1 MNPTSETKNLH
12 AAATVPPDVSELV
25 SKGLIAQLSEPIT
38 GNWGDQWSPEL
49 NDFLDQTCPP
59 TVHPSLW
66 QQANLNRIHGLF
78 ELTPGLY
85 QARGYDVSNIS
96 FIAGETGWI
105 VVDPLTNPFTAK
117 ACLDL
122 LNQTVGERPV
132 VALIYTHSHSDHY
145 GGASGLT
152 SAEEVEAGKVQIIAP
167 ADLFEESVRESL
179 LVGPAMLRR
188 GTYQFGSQLSRGGEG
203 YVDMGVG
210 LTVGLGPMGMVK
222 PSVPITERSQEMV
235 VDGVRI
241 IFLLTP
247 ETEATSEM
255 MFYLPDLGALCTA
268 ELCTG
273 TVHNLVPIRGAAVR
287 DSLAWSKYINESL
300 QRFGSDLNLTF
311 PSHNWPVFGNE
322 EVREYLR
329 LQRDVYRWMHDQT
342 LRMANK
348 GHTAHEIAEA
358 LTFPEEFL
366 AQGHTRGYYG
376 SITHNIR
383 AIFQKYFSWYDGN
396 PSHLNPL
403 PPVDVADRYVEYMG
417 GAEAVLERAERAFDA
432 GDYRWV
438 VEVVNHVIF
447 ADPRN
452 SRAREIQIAAFEQLG
467 YQSESATYR
476 NAYLTGAH
484 ELLVGAESLVTL
496 NEGHKVNDH
505 QMRALLSPE
514 HIIDF
519 MAVRLRGESLDGIHL
534 RINWKVANLNETW
547 LLEISNRALHGVC
560 VEASDVDATLSA
572 TTLDVMQV
580 ISETL
585 TLDQALAGPFKV
597 TGSELAVRTLFDALE
612 RYVSG
617 FAIVEP

>member
-1 MNPTSETKNLH
+1 MIPAPQTSALL
-12 AAATVPPDVSELV
+12 AAATLPPDVSELV
-25 SKGLIAQLSEPIT
+25 SKGMIAQLTEPIT

-49 NDFLDQTCPP
+49 NNFLDQPCPP

-66 QQANLNRIHGLF
+66 QQATLNRIHGLF
-78 ELTPGLY
+78 EVAPGLY

-96 FIAGETGWI
+96 FIAGDTGWI
-105 VVDPLTNPFTAK
+105 VVDPLTNPYTAK
-117 ACLDL
+117 ACIDL
-122 LNQTVGERPV
+122 LNRTVGPRPV

-152 SAEEVEAGKVQIIAP
+152 SAEEVEAGNVQIIAP
-167 ADLFEESVRESL
+167 ADLFDESVRESL

-188 GTYQFGSQLSRGGEG
+188 GTYQFGSQLPRGGEG

-210 LTVGLGPMGMVK
+210 LTIGLGPMGMVK
-222 PSVPITERSQEMV
+222 PSVPITERSQEMI
-235 VDGVRI
+235 VDGVPI

-255 MFYLPDLGALCTA
+255 MFYLPNQGALCTA

-300 QRFGSDLNLTF
+300 QRFGNELKLTF
-311 PSHNWPVFGNE
+311 PSHNWPIFGNA

-348 GHTAHEIAEA
+348 GMTAHEIAQD
-358 LTFPEEFL
+358 LTLPEEFL

-403 PPVDVADRYVEYMG
+403 PPTDLADRYVEYMG
-417 GAEAVLERAERAFDA
+417 GAEAILDRAEGAYDS
-432 GDYRWV
+432 GDFRWV

-447 ADPRN
+447 ADPQN
-452 SRAREIQIAAFEQLG
+452 VRAREIQTKAFTQLG

-484 ELLVGAESLVTL
+484 ELRVGAKRLVTL

-505 QMRALLSPE
+505 QLRALLTPE
-514 HIIDF
+514 HIADF
-519 MAVRLRGESLDGIHL
+519 MAVRLRAESLAGLHI
-534 RINWKVANLNETW
+534 RINWNVADLNETW
-547 LLEISNRALHGVC
+547 LLEISNRALH
-560 VEASDVDATLSA
+560 ASLGQAQDVDAVLTA
-572 TTLDVMQV
+572 TRADVLQV
-580 ISETL
+580 ISEAL
-585 TLDQALAGPFKV
+585 TLDQALAQHFNVSGDEK
-597 TGSELAVRTLFDALE
+597 AVRALFGALE